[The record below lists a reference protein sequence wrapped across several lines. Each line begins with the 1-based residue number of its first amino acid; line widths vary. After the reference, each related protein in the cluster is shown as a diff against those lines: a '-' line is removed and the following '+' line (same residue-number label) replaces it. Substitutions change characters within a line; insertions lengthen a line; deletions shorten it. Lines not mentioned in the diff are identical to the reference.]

1 MAATDRRTL
10 IVLEVASD
18 TLRQEVDR
26 GTQDPERLH
35 VVMEIVGALLSR
47 ERNRLLTAADDDTT

>member
-1 MAATDRRTL
+1 MAAIDRRTL